1 MRAFTLDS
9 FDSTPHFRDD
19 LPEPA
24 ISDKGLVVRVHASSV
39 NPVDAAIA
47 AGLLREMVGHDFP
60 VTLGRDYAGIV
71 ERTGKDVTRY
81 QVGDQVLGFL
91 PHADPS
97 VHDGSWAELV
107 LVPEDTF
114 VASKPEG
121 LDPLDAGAAPLAGL
135 TALAARDALAPVRG
149 ETVLVIGAT
158 GGVGSFFVQLA
169 ASAGALVI
177 APALAEDE
185 EYLRGLGAAEILDR
199 NADLRTTLREA
210 HPDGVDAVLD
220 LVSYAPQD
228 GLVKDGG
235 RLASPLGAA
244 GEGPHRFN
252 LMAVPTTAN
261 LERLAELLDSGTLQV
276 NVQERYDL
284 AGAGDALQALAA
296 HTRGKLGLTIA

>member
-9 FDSTPHFRDD
+9 FDSTPHLRDD

-24 ISDKGLVVRVHASSV
+24 ITDKDLLVRVHESSV

-47 AGLLREMVGHDFP
+47 AGLLRETAAHDFP

-71 ERTGKDVTRY
+71 ERTGKGVTRY
-81 QVGDQVLGFL
+81 EPGDEVFGFL
-91 PHADPS
+91 LHANPV

-107 LVPEDTF
+107 VVPEDAS
-114 VASKPEG
+114 VAPKPRA
-121 LDPLDAGAAPLAGL
+121 LDLGDAGAAPLAGL

-169 ASAGALVI
+169 ASAGARVI
-177 APALAEDE
+177 APGLAEDE
-185 EYLRGLGAAEILDR
+185 DYLRGLGATEILDR
-199 NADLRTTLREA
+199 DADLRTTLREA

-220 LVSYAPQD
+220 LVSYGPQD
-228 GLVKDGG
+228 GLLKGGG

-244 GEGPHRFN
+244 GEGPDRFN

-261 LERLAELLDSGTLQV
+261 LERLAELLDSGTLHV
-276 NVQERYDL
+276 NVHERYDL
-284 AGAGDALQALAA
+284 ARAGDALQALAA